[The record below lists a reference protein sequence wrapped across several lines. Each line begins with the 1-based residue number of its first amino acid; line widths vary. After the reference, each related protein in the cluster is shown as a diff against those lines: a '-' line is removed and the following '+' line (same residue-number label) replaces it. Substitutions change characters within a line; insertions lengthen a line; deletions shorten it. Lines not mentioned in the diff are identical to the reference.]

1 MPDSLTLG
9 DILCIL
15 FNVKTGKH
23 EGKKYKNM
31 KRKYRTARK
40 IAVLICVCA
49 AVLAC
54 VGGCQK
60 KTQSQE
66 PESDVVVTRGE
77 LGTNAG
83 CTGELEEMINASCVK
98 VSGATVTAGDLMY
111 ALDSYYY
118 NPSENLVAYGV
129 KVTDIDGSQLTDD
142 KKEEIKTALSSDD
155 IVLSFDVYSEKN
167 IYETISDDTDLY
179 IYGVNI
185 LGDGKDDNLAS
196 LHSLEIMDEDREYAI
211 SLPEDGV
218 NAESKCVNYR
228 VFTAGDL
235 KKCKTGEKTL
245 TMVYDTTQKEK
256 ELEETI
262 EAEQKRLGDSFN
274 EEDYGYVLYTE
285 VKLKM
290 QDGSFVD
297 IINDGTVGSCVIK
310 EFEAVDTGR
319 NLQTLQV
326 VLNDNV
332 DMSKISSVVV
342 DGEELK
348 KID

>member
-1 MPDSLTLG
+1 
-9 DILCIL
+9 
-15 FNVKTGKH
+15 
-23 EGKKYKNM
+23 M

-40 IAVLICVCA
+40 IAVLICTCVTALVCA
-49 AVLAC
+49 
-54 VGGCQK
+54 GGCQK
-60 KTQSQE
+60 KTQTQE
-66 PESDVVVTRGE
+66 PENDVVETRGE
-77 LGTNAG
+77 LGTDAG

-98 VSGATVTAGDLMY
+98 VLGATVAAGDLMY

-129 KVTDIDGSQLTDD
+129 KVTDIDGWQLTDD
-142 KKEEIKTALSSDD
+142 KKEEMKKALSSDE

-167 IYETISDDTDLY
+167 IYEKISDDTDLY

-185 LGDGKDDNLAS
+185 LGDGKDDNLTS
-196 LHSLEIMDEDREYAI
+196 LHSLEIIDGDREYAL

-218 NAESKCVNYR
+218 NAESKCVSYR

-245 TMVYDTTQKEK
+245 TMVYDTTQKQK
-256 ELEETI
+256 ELEETL
-262 EAEQKRLGDSFN
+262 ETEQKELGDSFN
-274 EEDYGYVLYTE
+274 EEDYGYVLYTKVE
-285 VKLKM
+285 LKM
-290 QDGSFVD
+290 QDGSLVD
-297 IINDGTVGSCVIK
+297 IINDGTVGSHVLK
-310 EFEAVDTGR
+310 EFFAMDTGR

-326 VLNDNV
+326 MLDDSV

-348 KID
+348 KMD